1 MKKRMTIEE
10 FITKARVVH
19 GDKYDYSQVEYV
31 NSKTKVKIICPI
43 HGEFEQAPE
52 KHWAGR
58 GCSLCGKEKWKE
70 TNIKKYGNPYPLQN
84 QVSKERC
91 KETCLERYGTDNPS
105 KSEDVKEQTKRTN
118 LERYGVEW
126 TCLNDEVTARRQEIN
141 KRKYGGISPFCSE
154 DVQQKAHDTIMDTYG
169 VTNAFLIP
177 EAREKYEKTCMELFG
192 TPFAIQSPKIR
203 EKIQET
209 CLKRWGAK
217 TPFESRIIL
226 EQAHQQMRKM
236 YHVENIMKLQEFRN
250 KVTDTKRNHGTF
262 TSSSGEEMLY
272 EILVDLF
279 GEDDVKRQYQSELYP
294 FACDFYIPSRNMYIE
309 LNGHWSH
316 TDHWYDI
323 SSREDAEIVDL
334 WCERDTLYYKNSLE
348 VWTERD
354 VLKRQTA
361 RKHHLNYVVFWHNT
375 LEDVEL
381 WLALNCPD
389 GHDYDMEYSWLMNE
403 GEYAI

>member
-1 MKKRMTIEE
+1 MSFEE
-10 FITKARVVH
+10 FVKKAQGVH
-19 GDKYDYSQVEYV
+19 GDKYDYSQVNYV

-52 KHWAGR
+52 KHWLGR
-58 GCSLCGKEKWKE
+58 GCPLCGKEKWKE

-105 KSEDVKEQTKRTN
+105 KSE
-118 LERYGVEW
+118 
-126 TCLNDEVTARRQEIN
+126 EVIARRQETN
-141 KRKYGGISPFCSE
+141 KERYGGISPFCSE
-154 DVQQKAHDTIMDTYG
+154 DVQQKAHNVIMETYG

-177 EAREKYEKTCMELFG
+177 EAREKYEQTCMELFG

-217 TPFESRIIL
+217 TPFESKAML

-236 YHVENIMKLQEFRN
+236 YHVENIMKLQEFRD
-250 KVTDTKRNHGTF
+250 KVTDTKRTQGTF
-262 TSSSGEEMLY
+262 TTFSGEEMLY
-272 EILVDLF
+272 DILVDVF
-279 GEDDVKRQYQSELYP
+279 GEDDVKRQYQSALYP
-294 FACDFYIPSRNMYIE
+294 FACDFYVPSRDMYIE

-316 TDHWYDI
+316 TDHWYDV
-323 SSREDAEIVDL
+323 SSKEDKAIVDL
-334 WCERDTLYYKNSLE
+334 WCERDTMYYKNSLD
-348 VWTERD
+348 VWTKRD

-361 RKHHLNYVVFWHNT
+361 QKNHLNYVVFWHNT

-389 GHDYDMEYSWLMNE
+389 GHDYDVEYSWLTNE
-403 GEYAI
+403 GE